1 MNFNIVFR
9 LLILTIRLLKRLS
22 KTNRHIGIKKTFIN
36 REKFFQLSLSLWI
49 YGVVLSIILC
59 LVWVFGS
66 QVSYEIININI
77 SKFHNIFNSKL
88 ALISFFLLFLMACLP
103 IKYLKESL
111 LILMFLFIISF
122 FLSTHV
128 IGTCAVSL
136 FNNDNFSDLNFEK
149 RRSGKGIPLLSVFYY
164 WTCFASPLVF
174 FMSLFNFIPLW
185 FLIKNNK

>member
-1 MNFNIVFR
+1 MNFHLLFR
-9 LLILTIRLLKRLS
+9 LLVLIIRLLRKLS
-22 KTNRHIGIKKTFIN
+22 KSNKYFRITKTFFKK
-36 REKFFQLSLSLWI
+36 EKFYQISFSLWI
-49 YGVVLSIILC
+49 YAFILSIILC
-59 LVWVFGS
+59 LFWVIGS
-66 QVSYEIININI
+66 QIYNEFININI

-88 ALISFFLLFLMACLP
+88 ALISFFLLFLIACLP

-111 LILMFLFIISF
+111 LFFMFLFTISL

-136 FNNDNFSDLNFEK
+136 FNNDNFSDMNFEK
-149 RRSGKGIPLLSVFYY
+149 RRTGKGMPLLSVFYY

>member
-22 KTNRHIGIKKTFIN
+22 RTNRYIGIKKTFIN
-36 REKFFQLSLSLWI
+36 REKFYQLSLSLWI
-49 YGVVLSIILC
+49 YAFILSIILC
-59 LVWVFGS
+59 LCWVIGS
-66 QVSYEIININI
+66 QMSSDILNINI

-88 ALISFFLLFLMACLP
+88 ALISFFLLFLIACLP

-111 LILMFLFIISF
+111 LFFMFLFTISL

-136 FNNDNFSDLNFEK
+136 FNNDNFSDMNFEK
-149 RRSGKGIPLLSVFYY
+149 RRTGKGMPLLSVFYY

-185 FLIKNNK
+185 FLIKKNK